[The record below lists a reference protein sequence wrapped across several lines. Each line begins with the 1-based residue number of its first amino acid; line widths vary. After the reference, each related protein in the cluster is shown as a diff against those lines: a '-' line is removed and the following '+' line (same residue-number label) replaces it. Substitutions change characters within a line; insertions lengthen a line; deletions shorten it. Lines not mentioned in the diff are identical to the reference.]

1 MYKLFAVL
9 FAIAFVALIAASWG
23 FAGLLTELL

>member
-9 FAIAFVALIAASWG
+9 FATAFVALIALSWG
-23 FAGLLTELL
+23 FAGLLAELL

>member
-9 FAIAFVALIAASWG
+9 FAIAFVALIAVSWS
-23 FAGLLTELL
+23 FAGLLAGLL